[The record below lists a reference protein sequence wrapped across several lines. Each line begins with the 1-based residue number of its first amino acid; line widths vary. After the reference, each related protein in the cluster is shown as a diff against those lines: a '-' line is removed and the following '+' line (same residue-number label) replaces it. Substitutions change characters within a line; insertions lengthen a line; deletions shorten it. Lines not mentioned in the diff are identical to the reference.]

1 MIKFWSLLIATV
13 VFLSC
18 CTATYEIPLE
28 PTKKVVEKCSS
39 TMPMDEWV
47 LDVAARN
54 IRVLMK
60 HTYLIGDQVM
70 IFMAAFNAS
79 PPESNFDPDT
89 IVIFIAPTDPDAV
102 VGFAKEGCMMS
113 ANSYPLG
120 VVKSW
125 MSGKP
130 LILELPKKKEPN
142 VKKENIIFK

>member
-13 VFLSC
+13 VFLSG

-28 PTKKVVEKCSS
+28 PTKEVVEKCPTSI
-39 TMPMDEWV
+39 PMDEWV

-54 IRVLMK
+54 IHLPVK
-60 HTYLIGDQVM
+60 HTFLMGDQVM
-70 IFMAAFNAS
+70 VFMAAFNAS

-89 IVIFIAPTDPDAV
+89 IVIFISPTDPSAV
-102 VGFAKEGCMMS
+102 LGFVKEGCMMS

-125 MSGKP
+125 ISGKP
-130 LILELPKKKEPN
+130 LTIESPKKKEN
-142 VKKENIIFK
+142 TI